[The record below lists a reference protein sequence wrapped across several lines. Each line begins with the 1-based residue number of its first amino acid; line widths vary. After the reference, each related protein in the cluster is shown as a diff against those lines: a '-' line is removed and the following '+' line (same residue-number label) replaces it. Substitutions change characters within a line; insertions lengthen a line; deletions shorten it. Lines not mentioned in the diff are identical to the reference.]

1 MDAKNITTTQR
12 LCADAYGEACTF
24 GLVEERSAELVA
36 QLTELWEASVRAT
49 HHFLTEEDICE
60 IREFVPMALANVREL
75 VVAKDEKG
83 DPVSFMGVEDDMLE
97 ILFVS
102 PAYIGRGIGHTI
114 VQYGIDNLGIKQ
126 VTVNKH
132 NPSAVGFYKHIGFRP
147 YKVTACDEQ
156 GRPFPLIYMRL

>member
-1 MDAKNITTTQR
+1 MDAKNIITTD
-12 LCADAYGEACTF
+12 CGEACTF
-24 GLVEERSAELVA
+24 CLVGERTTELVA

-75 VVAKDEKG
+75 IVAMNEKDG
-83 DPVSFMGVEDDMLE
+83 PVAFMGVEDDMLE
-97 ILFVS
+97 MLFVG
-102 PAYIGRGIGHTI
+102 PAYIGLGIGRTI

-126 VTVNKH
+126 VTVNKQ
-132 NPSAVGFYKHIGFRP
+132 NPSAVGFYRHIGFRP

-156 GRPFPLIYMRL
+156 GRPFPLIYMRM

>member
-12 LCADAYGEACTF
+12 LCIDAYGETFTF
-24 GLVEERSAELVA
+24 GLVEEHSAELVA

-83 DPVSFMGVEDDMLE
+83 DPVSFMGVEDGMLE
-97 ILFVS
+97 MLFVS
-102 PAYIGRGIGHTI
+102 PTYIGRGIGRTI

-126 VTVNKH
+126 VTVNQQ